1 MLGIS
6 LRLILVGQ
14 PPAEDNSWI
23 RQTQTADAIASWVEE
38 SPLALSARASWRGD
52 LNARLL
58 LGLPVCNLMVWGPA
72 KLGVSLDVAGRLVSM
87 LLWVA
92 GFLLLQRLW
101 MRWLDENQLC

>member
-1 MLGIS
+1 MMSRQNDILLVLGIS

-14 PPAEDNSWI
+14 PPVEDNSWI
-23 RQTQTADAIASWVEE
+23 RQTQTADAIASWIEE

-58 LGLPVCNLMVWGPA
+58 QELPLYNLMVWAPA
-72 KLGVSLDVAGRLVSM
+72 RLGVPLDVAGRLVSM

-92 GFLLLQRLW
+92 PKS
-101 MRWLDENQLC
+101 